1 MCHGENSSLFKVTYV
16 RDMDEFLATTS
27 VISPINRANV
37 QGIVSWDEVKPRKR

>member
-27 VISPINRANV
+27 VTINRA
-37 QGIVSWDEVKPRKR
+37 